1 MKNQQ
6 KQDVYES
13 MRQQRYFNVEDSPAE
28 SFIDPIKLSIVPKYL
43 KDQRKRIH
51 GLASPHSLLANL
63 QNRPPENPK
72 STKSIMVSD
81 DDSDDVAPGKV
92 NQKKP
97 NTKG

>member
-28 SFIDPIKLSIVPKYL
+28 SFLDPIKFSIVPNKYL
-43 KDQRKRIH
+43 KDQRKKIQ
-51 GLASPHSLLANL
+51 GLASPHNLLANL
-63 QNRPPENPK
+63 QNRQPEN
-72 STKSIMVSD
+72 TKSIMVSD
-81 DDSDDVAPGKV
+81 DDSDDVAPGKL

-97 NTKG
+97 NAKG